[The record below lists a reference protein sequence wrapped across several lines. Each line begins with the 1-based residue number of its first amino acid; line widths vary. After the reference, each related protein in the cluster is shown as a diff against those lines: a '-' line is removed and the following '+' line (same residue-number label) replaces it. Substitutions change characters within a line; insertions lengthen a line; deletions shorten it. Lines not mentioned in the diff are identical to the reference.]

1 MGTATRPFARMK
13 IAIILFAT
21 LVALAAAQ
29 ELEPAAEASDATSG
43 KQLVEDFLGDA
54 IEQDVQ
60 TESTWGRHN
69 RRRRATSTYNRLPA
83 GSNKNPPAGY
93 MPKPGSG
100 KCRCRGSG
108 HGLDS
113 CGELCCAA
121 SPYTDPST
129 STSVKYSYKNGGR
142 RSTSNFC
149 YQRRP
154 AMTRGSNQAPPAGY
168 KAKRGSGKCRCR
180 GSGFGLDSCG
190 TLCCAAS
197 PFTAPNSDSIHYYKK
212 GGSRSTSNFCYEPI
226 NYSGEELEELEDSR
240 KDAEED
246 VQTES
251 PWGRHNRRRRATS
264 TYNRLPAGS
273 NKKPPAGYMPK
284 RGSGKCRCRGSGHGL
299 DSCGEL
305 CCAASPYTDPSTS
318 TSVKYSY
325 KNGGRRSTSNFCYQ
339 RRPAMTRGS
348 NQAPPAGYK
357 AKRGSGKCR
366 CRGSGFGLDSC
377 GTLCCAASPF
387 TAPNSDSIH
396 YYKKGGSRSTS
407 NFCYEPIKY

>member
-60 TESTWGRHN
+60 TESTWGRHL

-129 STSVKYSYKNGGR
+129 STSVKYSYKNGR

-212 GGSRSTSNFCYEPI
+212 GGRRSTSNFCYEPI

-251 PWGRHNRRRRATS
+251 TWGRHNRRRRATS

-284 RGSGKCRCRGSGHGL
+284 RGSGKCRCRGSGRGL
-299 DSCGEL
+299 DSCGSL

-318 TSVKYSY
+318 TSVRYSY

-339 RRPAMTRGS
+339 RRPAMTRGP

-366 CRGSGFGLDSC
+366 CRGSGL
-377 GTLCCAASPF
+377 
-387 TAPNSDSIH
+387 
-396 YYKKGGSRSTS
+396 
-407 NFCYEPIKY
+407 